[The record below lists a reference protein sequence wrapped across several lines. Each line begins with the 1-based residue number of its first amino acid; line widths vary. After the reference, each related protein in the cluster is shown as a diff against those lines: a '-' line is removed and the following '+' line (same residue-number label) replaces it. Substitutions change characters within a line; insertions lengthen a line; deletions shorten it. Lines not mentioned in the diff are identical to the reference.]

1 MIFVSRRSSYTIS
14 SPEEELIMPDQPT
27 YRSQVIDHLGLVAG
41 MFDELGIGEIID
53 QATQQNPELRDLT
66 VGEAVKAMVLNGL
79 GFINQAL
86 YLVPRFFHNKPTYQL
101 ISPRVTPQQLNDDAL
116 GRALDTLYAYG
127 VTELYSLLAATA
139 AERLGL
145 APRFVHLDTTS
156 LHVDGR
162 YNSDEEPGAQ
172 VVHITRGYSR
182 DHRPDL
188 NQVMLELMVE
198 HQAGIPLLMRPLSGN
213 SSDPHSFG
221 EAVRLHVNQL
231 QTTYGLTYLVA
242 DSALYSEANLA
253 KLAQT
258 QMKWITRVPATL
270 GEAQAALTQAEPS
283 AMVALQKGYRAHEL
297 TSIYGGVAQR
307 WLLVY
312 SEPRQAQAQRTVNKQ
327 WRHQSDQEVKALKK
341 LGGVT
346 FACEADA
353 RQALATFA
361 QALQATVLASSTVC
375 ATPRYGTRGRPGPG
389 VQPAHMIY
397 HIEAALASS
406 RAARQV
412 LIDQH
417 SCFILATNELDA
429 TQLPPQ
435 QLLDAYKG
443 QTHAE
448 RGFRF
453 LKAPEFLA
461 SSLYLKKPERI
472 MALLMVMTVCLLVY
486 AALEYRIR
494 QALQGHDVTFPNQQG
509 KRVQNPTARWVF
521 HYFVGIHLLIAPGQW
536 PIVLNLTDEHRNL
549 LRLLGK
555 SYMALYGVKYS

>member
-1 MIFVSRRSSYTIS
+1 
-14 SPEEELIMPDQPT
+14 
-27 YRSQVIDHLGLVAG
+27 
-41 MFDELGIGEIID
+41 MFDELGMGEIID
-53 QATQQNPELRDLT
+53 QATQQNPGMRDLT

-101 ISPRVTPQQLNDDAL
+101 ISPRVTPEQLNDDAL

-156 LHVDGR
+156 FHVDGR
-162 YNSDEEPGAQ
+162 YNSDQAPEEQ

-188 NQVMLELMVE
+188 NQVMLELIVE
-198 HQAGIPLLMRPLSGN
+198 HQAGIPLLMQPLSGN
-213 SSDPHSFG
+213 SSDTQDFG
-221 EAVRLHVNQL
+221 EVVRLHVQQL

-242 DSALYSEANLA
+242 DSALYSAATLA

-270 GEAQAALTQAEPS
+270 REAQAALAQADPQ
-283 AMVALQKGYRAHEL
+283 AMVALQEGYCAHEWPS
-297 TSIYGGVAQR
+297 TYGGVEQR
-307 WLLVY
+307 WVLIH
-312 SEPRQAQAQRTVNKQ
+312 SEPRRAQVQRSVDQ
-327 WRHQSDQEVKALKK
+327 QLRRQSDQEMKALKR
-341 LGGVT
+341 LCGVT

-361 QALQATVLASSTVC
+361 QDLQATVLGASTVR
-375 ATPRYGTRGRPGPG
+375 ATPRYGRRGRPRQG
-389 VQPAHMIY
+389 VQPEQMVY
-397 HIEAALASS
+397 HIEGALASS
-406 RAARQV
+406 LAARQA

-435 QLLDAYKG
+435 QLLAGYKG
-443 QTHAE
+443 QTQVE

-453 LKAPEFLA
+453 LKNPEFLA
-461 SSLYLKKPERI
+461 SALYLKKPERI
-472 MALLMVMTVCLLVY
+472 MALLMVMTMCLLVY

-494 QALQGHDVTFPNQQG
+494 QALQGHNATFPNQSG

-549 LRLLGK
+549 LQLLGK
-555 SYMALYGVKYS
+555 PYMAFYGVKYS